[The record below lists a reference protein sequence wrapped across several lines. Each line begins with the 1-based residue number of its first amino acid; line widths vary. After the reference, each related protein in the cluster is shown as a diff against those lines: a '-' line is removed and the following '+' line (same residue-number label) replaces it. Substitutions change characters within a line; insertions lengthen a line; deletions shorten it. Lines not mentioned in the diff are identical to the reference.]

1 MNLKDSY
8 LHGTDQIALIRALK
22 WDGGVLKYQSASTS
36 TDWIS
41 VGAIPIWNQNTTGKA
56 ATAGTADK
64 VKNSLTFTGGV
75 TGLRETSFCD
85 IKFEDTFIIIT
96 YSPLPVQE
104 LSFFP

>member
-41 VGAIPIWNQNTTGKA
+41 VGTIPTWNQNTTGKA
-56 ATAGTADK
+56 ATAGTADQTK
-64 VKNSLTFTGGV
+64 ASLTFGS
-75 TGLRETSFCD
+75 R
-85 IKFEDTFIIIT
+85 TFNGSEAKTIT
-96 YSPLPVQE
+96 L
-104 LSFFP
+104 